1 MKLHMQTNSFAAAA
15 NDARGA
21 AQGYQARPQQGA
33 PPPPAPAA
41 AAEHP
46 PVVKVNKPCNYG
58 IKCKKSYCKFQHPE
72 VRDLSHNDFPLKPP
86 VGLAFFSPCARRE
99 RILSV
104 CNRVHFLLCTSLHIF
119 RVSDPTSLLR
129 TLRDGHPVARRRR
142 RMRQVRPTL
151 GVSRRLST
159 CAEVVL
165 RWATV
170 SSTLPTTHST
180 ATHAGTSLRW
190 RRMAVSVRFRA
201 PLIIQCFGIESR
213 IPLQSCRR
221 NRP

>member
-72 VRDLSHNDFPLKPP
+72 VRPFSQRFSVEAARWPCILPLKPP
-86 VGLAFFSPCARRE
+86 VGLAFFR
-99 RILSV
+99 
-104 CNRVHFLLCTSLHIF
+104 
-119 RVSDPTSLLR
+119 
-129 TLRDGHPVARRRR
+129 
-142 RMRQVRPTL
+142 
-151 GVSRRLST
+151 
-159 CAEVVL
+159 
-165 RWATV
+165 
-170 SSTLPTTHST
+170 
-180 ATHAGTSLRW
+180 
-190 RRMAVSVRFRA
+190 
-201 PLIIQCFGIESR
+201 
-213 IPLQSCRR
+213 
-221 NRP
+221 

>member
-46 PVVKVNKPCNYG
+46 PVVKVSKPCNYG

-72 VRDLSHNDFPLKPP
+72 VRDLSHKDFPSKPP

-104 CNRVHFLLCTSLHIF
+104 CKRVHFLLCTS
-119 RVSDPTSLLR
+119 
-129 TLRDGHPVARRRR
+129 
-142 RMRQVRPTL
+142 VRILVYLIP
-151 GVSRRLST
+151 RLCFAPSGMGT
-159 CAEVVL
+159 
-165 RWATV
+165 RWQEEGEGCGRCGR
-170 SSTLPTTHST
+170 L
-180 ATHAGTSLRW
+180 W
-190 RRMAVSVRFRA
+190 
-201 PLIIQCFGIESR
+201 E
-213 IPLQSCRR
+213 
-221 NRP
+221 